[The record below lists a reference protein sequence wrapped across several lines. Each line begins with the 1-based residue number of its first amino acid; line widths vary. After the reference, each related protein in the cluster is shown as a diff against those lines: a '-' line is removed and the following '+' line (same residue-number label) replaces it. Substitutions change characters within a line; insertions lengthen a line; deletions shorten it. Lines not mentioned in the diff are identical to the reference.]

1 MAIRWE
7 NIVLVV
13 ALAAGGYFVYKN
25 WDRLFGKKSVFPIE
39 GAAFQGAQQASGPI
53 PGASS
58 STPVGGGM
66 TSGGGAPVGP
76 SGGGGFESQ
85 QAGGGTNEM
94 TRQGQLVSTAR
105 QAQPSLRGYSDIKQ
119 MVANFLN
126 EKYGDLMAELRI
138 DQLDI
143 LHSYSF
149 FRAFQEY
156 ALDQLGI
163 GRDKW
168 EQIYSQTS
176 SGRPLGIENYMPIS
190 ADPRSTYLAYYVT
203 LKAPELKPYFDAHYA
218 PNLEEIRRQA
228 EKVAQ
233 WYWETMPSYRERFGG
248 NYEAYKNQLVEHY
261 TNVAK
266 QFGSTSPGLQIVPPG
281 GVAIVYDRVL
291 RRDVCLGDKCPGQG
305 HTKLIEV
312 RDGIPVYEYDPTAA
326 ERIRQ
331 QKSSQPVQA
340 SSIST
345 PSALTGASTPR
356 NLTSFQNVGYSTYP
370 SYGGSYANTRPTS
383 SSPSTSVGSI
393 SQPVLITTPSSGI
406 STSYNRVTQST
417 SFLGTGAQR
426 PQPGFMYSGTGT
438 SAQSISSR
446 STQTGSAGTPS
457 SFLNTFNQWV
467 KGNVSDADMIKA
479 LDAYIKSGR

>member
-7 NIVLVV
+7 NIILVG
-13 ALAAGGYFVYKN
+13 ALAAGGYLVYKN
-25 WDRLFGKKSVFPIE
+25 WDKLFGN
-39 GAAFQGAQQASGPI
+39 
-53 PGASS
+53 
-58 STPVGGGM
+58 M
-66 TSGGGAPVGP
+66 TSGGETSASTGGGEASAGT
-76 SGGGGFESQ
+76 GGGGT
-85 QAGGGTNEM
+85 AEM
-94 TRQGQLVSTAR
+94 AR
-105 QAQPSLRGYSDIKQ
+105 QTKRDSTVQPAPPSLGGYSDIKQ
-119 MVANFLN
+119 RVADFLN
-126 EKYGDLMAELRI
+126 EKYGDLMAELKI

-149 FRAFQEY
+149 LRAFQEY

-190 ADPRSTYLAYYVT
+190 ADPRATYLAYYVT

-266 QFGSTSPGLQIVPPG
+266 QFGSTSPELQIVPPG
-281 GVAIVYDRVL
+281 GVTVAYDRIL
-291 RRDVCLGDKCPGQG
+291 KRDVCLGEKCPGQG

-312 RDGIPVYEYDPTAA
+312 RNGIPVYEYDPKAA

-340 SSIST
+340 SSVSMPNAPI
-345 PSALTGASTPR
+345 
-356 NLTSFQNVGYSTYP
+356 
-370 SYGGSYANTRPTS
+370 
-383 SSPSTSVGSI
+383 
-393 SQPVLITTPSSGI
+393 GI
-406 STSYNRVTQST
+406 STQRDLTSLTTPPPPPPGMRLEPWNPPSGVSPQDVRYTTYPGYRLVYGNTVSQAQRPSAPPPSTTTQTRTSYDKATSSA

-426 PQPGFMYSGTGT
+426 PQPGFMQSGTRQG
-438 SAQSISSR
+438 SQSISSG
-446 STQTGSAGTPS
+446 STNVGSAGTGS
-457 SFLNTFNQWV
+457 SFLNTFNQWM
-467 KGNVSDADMIKA
+467 KGNASDADMIKA
-479 LDAYIKSGR
+479 LDAYIKYGK